1 MGILF
6 NFTKTMIKIYFYTFF
21 LIVLLSCQTKQ
32 NAKADSNSQNIEQSN
47 LKSKKEVKKI
57 DLEKVDYKSYCGK
70 TLGELLEDET
80 LRNYDSY
87 YYLDEPQFKLS
98 FVTFTY
104 KSAKKGISIYVG
116 NLLYQKRFSS
126 DRNWSLDLLMKEK
139 LEFVNVVDMAGD
151 PLFTCDCRE

>member
-1 MGILF
+1 
-6 NFTKTMIKIYFYTFF
+6 MIKIYFYTFF
-21 LIVLLSCQTKQ
+21 LIALLSCQTKQ